1 MPPLPLREFRG
12 ILGKDMA
19 DKLWITLMRFHR
31 EVVMPDV
38 ERIVGERISESV
50 GTLRNEMF
58 TNFDAVYKRFDR
70 LESEF
75 EEMKSRRAR
84 REARVAPTPE
94 AGSSR

>member
-38 ERIVGERISESV
+38 ERVVGERISESV
-50 GTLRNEMF
+50 GTLRNEML
-58 TNFDAVYKRFDR
+58 TNFDGVYKRFDR

-75 EEMKSRRAR
+75 AEMNAAMGRVEE
-84 REARVAPTPE
+84 RVAALAE
-94 AGSSR
+94 KLE